1 MPIFKC
7 GPFFAAAIAALR
19 PAKPE
24 PQIIKSNSTEST
36 ILRQTCLGRD
46 KYVVIVRHDP
56 KSSYISLVISL
67 VMISEWFQRV
77 GSSVPRG
84 FSRYFILELLK
95 KKEQTGKEIIDY
107 AVEQSN
113 GIWKPSPGLIYPL
126 LGRLLDEGLIQ
137 ETKDG
142 KYQLTKKGAE
152 TAQDVDKVNDI
163 VKKQLDVLFRLG
175 NVGRFVAM
183 DLLEK
188 ISSMGA
194 ILSSNVANMTTEE
207 TEKYRKFLQEEL
219 KKIDAKDVKKK
230 GKEIKIE

>member
-1 MPIFKC
+1 M
-7 GPFFAAAIAALR
+7 IA
-19 PAKPE
+19 
-24 PQIIKSNSTEST
+24 
-36 ILRQTCLGRD
+36 
-46 KYVVIVRHDP
+46 
-56 KSSYISLVISL
+56 
-67 VMISEWFQRV
+67 EWFQRV

-95 KKEQTGKEIIDY
+95 KKPHTGKQIIDY

-126 LGRLLDEGLIQ
+126 LGRLLDEGLIE

-142 KYQLTKKGAE
+142 KYQLTKKGLE
-152 TAQDVDKVNDI
+152 TAEDVDKINDI
-163 VKKQLDVLFRLG
+163 IKKQLEVLFRLG

-188 ISSMGA
+188 ISTMGS
-194 ILSSNVANMTTEE
+194 ILSSNISNMTEDE

-219 KKIDAKDVKKK
+219 KKINEKSEKK
-230 GKEIKIE
+230 KEIKIE